1 MKKKLLYLG
10 LMLVAVGV
18 GIGLIAPGTVIPSLF
33 PAPSMQSAT
42 VAQGAMS
49 SLPIQINESD
59 ESGLPIIRFS
69 SSSGV
74 DFYLANASAYAAIS
88 GAGGGNSSARSTAV
102 GLEGRGVYEIY
113 ENATSGAFPF
123 LSYLNVTAPAY
134 ILNSSLL
141 QPGTYYMIFRNQGS
155 STANIAV
162 KAFTVSLS
170 KVESGE
176 ASVGAYLT
184 VAAVVFFAGV
194 GLAIYALIAK
204 DREKAQVAI
213 DEDVAREY
221 ERIEKQGRKK
231 RSKKR

>member
-42 VAQGAMS
+42 VVPGAMS
-49 SLPIQINESD
+49 SLPIQIN

-88 GAGGGNSSARSTAV
+88 GAGGGNSSARGTAV

-123 LSYLNVTAPAY
+123 LSYLNVTAPVY

-141 QPGTYYMIFRNQGS
+141 QPGTYYMIFRNQGG
-155 STANIAV
+155 STASIAV

-170 KVESGE
+170 TIQSGE
-176 ASVGAYLT
+176 ASVGAYLA

-231 RSKKR
+231 GSKKR